1 MSKHGVLLGAFYCC
15 HMLRSQPRCVW
26 ASATRQALTTS
37 NAEGENFGA
46 VTSTEVS
53 ARTGFEA

>member
-15 HMLRSQPRCVW
+15 HMLRSQPPRVW

-37 NAEGENFGA
+37 NAEGGKFWCGHLRSGIEEDGI
-46 VTSTEVS
+46 
-53 ARTGFEA
+53 